1 MRSQSSLNQLKAR
14 GFFEPKALAHFE
26 SGEIFSETFC
36 PLSQNATAAGTESPE
51 IDAWEAWRQ

>member
-1 MRSQSSLNQLKAR
+1 MRSQSSLNQLKAW
-14 GFFEPKALAHFE
+14 GFFKPKALVHFE
-26 SGEIFSETFC
+26 SGENFSETFC